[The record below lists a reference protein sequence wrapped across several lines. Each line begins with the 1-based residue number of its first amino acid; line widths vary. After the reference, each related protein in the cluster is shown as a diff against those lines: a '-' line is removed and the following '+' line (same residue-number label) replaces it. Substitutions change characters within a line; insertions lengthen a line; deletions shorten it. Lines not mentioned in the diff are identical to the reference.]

1 MFFFFKKKIFCKI
14 ILKSFLSLLYSDLKY
29 NIRKK
34 AFILFGCVNENLFLT
49 KNESDI
55 LSLLEKEFQ
64 VFLPCILPKIIEMFS
79 PDEDSLKFIDTVFN
93 LNMYINVNSKII
105 WKNIDVKVAT
115 FYLESIEF
123 LQKYITIN
131 PKKFLLVSY
140 IRVKMIF
147 I

>member
-1 MFFFFKKKIFCKI
+1 
-14 ILKSFLSLLYSDLKY
+14 LLHSDLKY

-34 AFILFGCVNENLFLT
+34 AFILFGCVNEDLFLT

-64 VFLPCILPKIIEMFS
+64 VFLPRIMNRIIEMFG

-93 LNMYINVNSKII
+93 LNMYLNVNSKII

-115 FYLESIEF
+115 FYLQSIEF
-123 LQKYITIN
+123 LQMYITIN
-131 PKKFLLVSY
+131 PKKFLLVS
-140 IRVKMIF
+140 F